1 MKYKVNPKKIKITS
15 HGSLKPIALNKTDE
29 GRALNRRTE
38 VIIN

>member
-1 MKYKVNPKKIKITS
+1 MKYKVNPEKIKITS
-15 HGSLKPIALNKTDE
+15 HGLSRPIALNNTDE